1 MRKIAE
7 KIAVVAQTCIALV
20 FVATTL
26 LQNLAVQQIAITSV
40 AIWVLAIVWVACT
53 LYIVWCN
60 FSTKQSLKKILVA
73 SSCNSATTTN
83 HRVVGK
89 TIAKCA
95 HLVQGVK
102 LKKYQLSTD
111 EKHGFV
117 LNLAINYHGKDVAF
131 ATEKL
136 RCLLVDAFAST
147 LGVAFNTITFEICK
161 FSTTYTP
168 NVEQAHRTA
177 EQLAQDAEQTAQQ
190 SQCNTCTAEEKTD
203 PLPSTDTPQ
212 PTSETD

>member
-26 LQNLAVQQIAITSV
+26 LQNLDVQQIAITSV
-40 AIWVLAIVWVACT
+40 AIWVLALVWVACS
-53 LYIVWCN
+53 LYVVFCN
-60 FSTKQSLKKILVA
+60 FSEQQKLKKLLVKT
-73 SSCNSATTTN
+73 SCNSATITN

-89 TIAKCA
+89 TIAKCTR
-95 HLVQGVK
+95 LVQGVK
-102 LKKYQLSTD
+102 LKKYKLRTD

-117 LNLAINYHGKDVAF
+117 LHLAINYHGKDVAV

-136 RCLLVDAFAST
+136 RCLLVDTFANT
-147 LGVAFNTITFEICK
+147 LGVTFNTINFEICK

-168 NVEQAHRTA
+168 NVEQAQQQAQLVA
-177 EQLAQDAEQTAQQ
+177 EQQLNKAQQ
-190 SQCNTCTAEEKTD
+190 DSCDTCTTEEKTE
-203 PLPSTDTPQ
+203 PLSPTDTPH
-212 PTSETD
+212 PTTDTD